1 MKKLQLEKL
10 RIKKAALVQEAND
23 SILNKQKLNMA
34 LAQIDQSFNTQ
45 ETEINKKFD
54 DEQKENKKKTA
65 IDNATFA
72 IESTKALIDSIA
84 NLEIAA
90 EQRKFERGIISE
102 EEFAKKK
109 YEIEKKAFNAQKKA
123 DIASAVINGALA
135 VTKAFSQG
143 GIFGFASA
151 ALVAAQTGAQVAAI
165 SKQNFPS
172 SFAEGGYTGE
182 GYGSPD
188 STGFKQ
194 AGVVHEGEYVVP
206 KHVLES
212 QRGSQLVGALESMRI
227 NKPVSFPSIGFAN
240 GGYTSGSNMDLTDM
254 ENRISKAVISSM
266 GAIKVTNVAT
276 DTTTEAIKVNNIISE
291 ASFG

>member
-1 MKKLQLEKL
+1 MAT
-10 RIKKAALVQEAND
+10 AAINGY
-23 SILNKQKLNMA
+23 
-34 LAQIDQSFNTQ
+34 LA
-45 ETEINKKFD
+45 
-54 DEQKENKKKTA
+54 A
-65 IDNATFA
+65 
-72 IESTKALIDSIA
+72 TKAWA
-84 NLEIAA
+84 
-90 EQRKFERGIISE
+90 
-102 EEFAKKK
+102 
-109 YEIEKKAFNAQKKA
+109 
-123 DIASAVINGALA
+123 
-135 VTKAFSQG
+135 QG
-143 GIFGFASA
+143 GIYGFVGA
-151 ALVAAQTGAQVAAI
+151 ALVAAQTGAQIAAI
-165 SKQNFPS
+165 GKQNFPA
-172 SFAEGGYTGE
+172 SFAEGGFTGE

-212 QRGSQLVGALESMRI
+212 QRGGQLVSALESMRM